1 MTSRL
6 VHWRY
11 LRDEAAHRW
20 RRTILTVSGIALA
33 VALVVLVD
41 ILGRAFAEVATLP
54 FRSLSADLIV
64 QRSATQA
71 ALPRQMGLMLPYSA
85 QPIGGNELRRLAAEA
100 GVEQASGFVLLWNF
114 GTGRFFSVSG
124 IPFDTGAPPLGPA
137 RAREWLIKGRLPA
150 PGTAELLV
158 ERHYGAFYRLDPGA
172 AVELAG
178 QPYTVVG
185 VVDIQ
190 QGSQIAASNFYV
202 DIDRARALVDLPPDA
217 VNQVFLKVARI
228 DRTEDVKA
236 RIAAWMPQASV
247 LSPDTLLKLFGGVS
261 QVIGRFRSVALP
273 GAALAALALTV
284 MLLYGTIVERRKE
297 AGILLTLGWTPGQVR
312 RQIAAESAIQGALGG
327 LLALALVLAGMA
339 LLADVTFVLPASLP
353 GEHPADFAAGGF
365 RAAPQAVALPVSG
378 TPWDWLLPPLAAA
391 AGCGLLGWLL
401 SARLMAGSV
410 WVAVKES

>member
-11 LRDEAAHRW
+11 LRDEAKHRW
-20 RRTILTVSGIALA
+20 RRTALTVGGIALA

-41 ILGRAFAEVATLP
+41 VLSRAFAEVATLP

-85 QPIGGNELRRLAAEA
+85 QPISGEELRRLAGEA
-100 GVEQASGFVLLWNF
+100 GVQQAGGFVLLWNF

-124 IPFDTGAPPLGPA
+124 IPFDAGTPPLGPA

-150 PGTAELLV
+150 PGAEELLV

-202 DIDRARALVDLPPDA
+202 NIDRARALVDLPPDA

-236 RIAAWMPQASV
+236 RIAAWMAQASV
-247 LSPDTLLKLFGGVS
+247 MSPDTLLRLFGGVS

-273 GAALAALALTV
+273 GAALGALALTI

-312 RQIAAESAIQGALGG
+312 RQIAAESAIQGVLGG
-327 LLALALVLAGMA
+327 LLALALVMAGMA

-353 GEHPADFAAGGF
+353 GEHPA
-365 RAAPQAVALPVSG
+365 
-378 TPWDWLLPPLAAA
+378 
-391 AGCGLLGWLL
+391 
-401 SARLMAGSV
+401 
-410 WVAVKES
+410 